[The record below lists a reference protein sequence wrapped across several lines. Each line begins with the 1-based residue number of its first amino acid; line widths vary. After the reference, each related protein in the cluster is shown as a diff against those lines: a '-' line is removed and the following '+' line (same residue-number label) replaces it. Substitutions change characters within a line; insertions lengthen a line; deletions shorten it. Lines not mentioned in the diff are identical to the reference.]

1 MTLLAAAALCACE
14 TSYDEAAEEF
24 YANRA
29 PAPPST
35 PPPPPPPPP
44 PSGSSF
50 GPNFSEIQTNV
61 FTPTCATSGC
71 HAGGSPAA
79 GLNLEA
85 ANSYAMIVGV
95 ASSQDSAL
103 QLVNPNNPNISYLIQ
118 KMEGTAGTGNVMPP
132 SGSIDQADIDVVRQ
146 WITDGATDDT
156 AAPPAGPIR
165 VTTLSIAPNS
175 TIETTPSQITA
186 GFDRELDASTV
197 NANTFILEGSN
208 GDDVF
213 DDGDDMPVTA
223 ASITVPGANPQSAV
237 FSLSGVTLA
246 DDRYRIRLLG
256 TGASVIMDLDANALD
271 GEFSGSFPSG
281 NGTAGGDFESAF
293 TLSTPVVIG
302 PTLDQIQAVVFTP
315 DCATSGCHD
324 NTTQAAG
331 LSLADADTSYAEMV
345 GEFSNQTGQENVL
358 LVAEGDPDASYLIRK
373 MENAA
378 GITGNRMPPPG
389 RTPTPQSEIDQIR
402 QWITD
407 GAAR

>member
-1 MTLLAAAALCACE
+1 MLLTAAALCACE
-14 TSYDEAAEEF
+14 SSYDKAAEEF
-24 YANRA
+24 FADRP
-29 PAPPST
+29 PAPDPTPT

-44 PSGSSF
+44 GASF
-50 GPNFSEIQTNV
+50 GPTFSEVQANV

-71 HAGGSPAA
+71 HSGGSPSA

-95 ASSQDSAL
+95 ASSQDSGL
-103 QLVNPNNPNISYLIQ
+103 QLVNPNNPNQSYLIQ
-118 KMEGTAGTGNVMPP
+118 KMEGTAASGQVMPP
-132 SGSIDQADIDVVRQ
+132 SGSIEQADIDVIRQ
-146 WITDGATDDT
+146 WITDGAVDDT

-175 TIETTPSQITA
+175 TIETTPGQITA
-186 GFDRELDASTV
+186 GFDRELDASSV

-208 GDDVF
+208 GDGVF

-237 FSLSGVTLA
+237 FSLSGITLV
-246 DDRYRIRLLG
+246 DDLYRVRLLG

-271 GEFSGSFPSG
+271 GEFAGVYPSG
-281 NGTAGGDFESAF
+281 NGAAGGDFSLAF
-293 TLSTPVVIG
+293 TLATPVVIG

-331 LSLADADTSYAEMV
+331 LSLANADTSYAEMV
-345 GEFSNQTGQENVL
+345 GEFSNQTGQENVM
-358 LVAEGDPDASYLIRK
+358 LVAPGDPDASYLIRK

-378 GITGNRMPPPG
+378 GITGNVMPPPG
-389 RTPTPQSEIDQIR
+389 RAPTPQAEIDQIR
-402 QWITD
+402 LWISN
-407 GAAR
+407 GAER